1 MRVVLQFAGGL
12 VESAVIEFIRGVVGV
27 LPEVVSGLLFVS
39 LAYVG
44 IRIGLSVLRAALD
57 RVYPAQQDLVVELF
71 VTVAGVFLWFGVA
84 LTLLK
89 ILGMGDVAASLGT
102 ATGFIALGIS
112 YALSN
117 TIADTVAG
125 VYLLRDP
132 DYNAGDRVTAAGETG
147 VVRDIGLRKT
157 RIERD
162 DDDLVIMANSKVDA
176 GWVKE
181 GPEPEVDAEPE
192 ADPAPDSADGSEG
205 PDTLVADKV
214 VSDRV
219 YADEVVTD
227 RVVGDSA
234 AGASTPADHDPDGG
248 GAGDAG
254 IGPEASEGVDDNAKD
269 SARREDADGPDRRDD
284 SPDDR
289 TRGE

>member
-1 MRVVLQFAGGL
+1 MRVPLQSGGV
-12 VESAVIEFIRGVVGV
+12 VEAAVTEFVRGVIGV

-44 IRIGLSVLRAALD
+44 IKVALTALRAALD
-57 RVYPAQQDLVVELF
+57 RIYPAEQELVVELF

-89 ILGMGDVAASLGT
+89 IVGMGDVAASLGT
-102 ATGFIALGIS
+102 ATGFIALGVS

-132 DYNAGDRVTAAGETG
+132 DYNAGDVVTAAGETG

-157 RIERD
+157 RIERED
-162 DDDLVIMANSKVDA
+162 GDRAIIANSKVDA
-176 GWVKE
+176 GWVWE
-181 GPEPEVDAEPE
+181 SPE
-192 ADPAPDSADGSEG
+192 ADAEAEAEPAPEPASEETES
-205 PDTLVADKV
+205 DTIVANKV

-219 YADEVVTD
+219 YADEVVAD
-227 RVVGDSA
+227 RVVSDGR
-234 AGASTPADHDPDGG
+234 DGG
-248 GAGDAG
+248 GDGDAG
-254 IGPEASEGVDDNAKD
+254 PPDDARGGDSEAVPDDGPDRGDDA
-269 SARREDADGPDRRDD
+269 EGPDRRDD

-289 TRGE
+289 TREK

>member
-1 MRVVLQFAGGL
+1 MRVALQFGDGL
-12 VESAVIEFIRGVVGV
+12 VESAATEFVRGVVGV
-27 LPEVVSGLLFVS
+27 LPEVISGLLFVS

-44 IRIGLSVLRAALD
+44 IRIVLSVLRTALD

-117 TIADTVAG
+117 MIADTVAG

-162 DDDLVIMANSKVDA
+162 DGDLVITANSAVDA
-176 GWVKE
+176 GWVRESPEKE
-181 GPEPEVDAEPE
+181 AEAEPAPEETEPEPAPE
-192 ADPAPDSADGSEG
+192 EEAS
-205 PDTLVADKV
+205 DTLVASKV
-214 VSDRV
+214 VADRV
-219 YADEVVTD
+219 YADEVVAD
-227 RVVGDSA
+227 RVGRDGAGGDS
-234 AGASTPADHDPDGG
+234 GAPADATG
-248 GAGDAG
+248 GARSGDADV
-254 IGPEASEGVDDNAKD
+254 ADF
-269 SARREDADGPDRRDD
+269 DAPDAGPDRRDD
-284 SPDDR
+284 AEGPDRRGDAPDDR
-289 TRGE
+289 THEE

>member
-1 MRVVLQFAGGL
+1 MRVALQFGGGII
-12 VESAVIEFIRGVVGV
+12 ESAVGEFVRGIVGV

-44 IRIGLSVLRAALD
+44 IRIALSVLRAALD
-57 RVYPAQQDLVVELF
+57 RVYPAQQELVVELF
-71 VTVAGVFLWFGVA
+71 VTVAGVFLWFGVG

-102 ATGFIALGIS
+102 ATGFIALGVS

-132 DYNAGDRVTAAGETG
+132 DYDAGDRVTAAGETG
-147 VVRDIGLRKT
+147 VVHDIGLRKT

-162 DDDLVIMANSKVDA
+162 DGDRVIMANSKVDA

-181 GPEPEVDAEPE
+181 APEAEATEEPEPE
-192 ADPAPDSADGSEG
+192 ADPDPAGEGEDGG
-205 PDTLVADKV
+205 AGTLVADKV

-227 RVVGDSA
+227 RVVDRTTDADGPGGDTRATDADASA
-234 AGASTPADHDPDGG
+234 PDHR
-248 GAGDAG
+248 GDAD
-254 IGPEASEGVDDNAKD
+254 GPD
-269 SARREDADGPDRRDD
+269 RREDAEGPDRRDD

>member
-1 MRVVLQFAGGL
+1 MRVALQFDGGL
-12 VESAVIEFIRGVVGV
+12 VESAISEFVRGAVGV

-39 LAYVG
+39 VAYVG
-44 IRIGLSVLRAALD
+44 IRIALSVLRTALD

-71 VTVAGVFLWFGVA
+71 VTVAGVFLWFGVG

-102 ATGFIALGIS
+102 ATGFIALGVS

-132 DYNAGDRVTAAGETG
+132 DYDAGDRVTAGGETG

-162 DDDLVIMANSKVDA
+162 DGDRVIMANSKVDA

-181 GPEPEVDAEPE
+181 APEPESGTEPELESESEPEPEAEPE
-192 ADPAPDSADGSEG
+192 PADASEG
-205 PDTLVADKV
+205 TNTLVVDRV

-227 RVVGDSA
+227 RVVTDGSDGGDAPDAEASA
-234 AGASTPADHDPDGG
+234 AGTDDPADAD
-248 GAGDAG
+248 
-254 IGPEASEGVDDNAKD
+254 
-269 SARREDADGPDRRDD
+269 RREDADGPDRRPDA
-284 SPDDR
+284 PDDR
-289 TRGE
+289 THGE

>member
-1 MRVVLQFAGGL
+1 MRVALQFDGGL
-12 VESAVIEFIRGVVGV
+12 VESAVTEFVRDVVGV
-27 LPEVVSGLLFVS
+27 LPEVVSGLLFVV

-44 IRIGLSVLRAALD
+44 IRIALSVLRTALD
-57 RVYPAQQDLVVELF
+57 RVYPTQQDLVVELF
-71 VTVAGVFLWFGVA
+71 VTVVGVFLWFGVA

-102 ATGFIALGIS
+102 ATGFIALGVS

-147 VVRDIGLRKT
+147 VVRGIGLRKT

-162 DDDLVIMANSKVDA
+162 DGDLVIMANSKVDA
-176 GWVKE
+176 GWVRE
-181 GPEPEVDAEPE
+181 APEPEE
-192 ADPAPDSADGSEG
+192 APDPAPEPVDEPGGS
-205 PDTLVADKV
+205 DTLVADKV

-227 RVVGDSA
+227 RVVNDGSD
-234 AGASTPADHDPDGG
+234 GADTPEDGG
-248 GAGDAG
+248 GTPGT
-254 IGPEASEGVDDNAKD
+254 DDLD
-269 SARREDADGPDRRDD
+269 DADTSGPDRRDD

-289 TRGE
+289 THGE